1 MSPHVPQMGNEKLAE
16 FLIYMFTDLL
26 QDYDGYVQALTIS
39 NIKVEEESAR
49 TIERVNIRQRA
60 ARGRDVTAFAA
71 YCTSK
76 WSLVT

>member
-60 ARGRDVTAFAA
+60 ARGRDVTASAA